1 VLVVIWFCKNYM
13 YSGGH
18 GISYINAISLAK
30 VVKWSLVIVT
40 SLLTFE
46 MPVNL
51 YLSPFWY
58 DVTDST
64 FWNTQYFQNT
74 PIRVT
79 ILEKSYYFNFIKVR
93 YWRHSDN
100 FDRLENK
107 LQNSIQN
114 ISHNDNKALVTYE
127 YYIVFL

>member
-1 VLVVIWFCKNYM
+1 M

-18 GISYINAISLAK
+18 GISYINVISLAK

-93 YWRHSDN
+93 NWRHSDN